1 MMLLVAVFHLPVISP
16 LDHRTGCFCR
26 LQDVPQSR
34 PQLHFA
40 KLCNILFFPD
50 GEGGGTEGKD
60 NTLYLSAFPV
70 V

>member
-1 MMLLVAVFHLPVISP
+1 MILLVAVFHLPVISP

-26 LQDVPQSR
+26 LQDV
-34 PQLHFA
+34 LHFA

-60 NTLYLSAFPV
+60 SALYLSAFPV